1 MSLPRAWKQN
11 LLEANSIAKD
21 ALRKLIYAAK
31 RSTSNSEDASDDNDS
46 FEAILDKTYD
56 EMTILELAVSQNYT
70 EVAELILA
78 EHPAYKRELGVS
90 SSNLSDLIGKAAHNG
105 FRDMVI
111 LLSETY
117 EILNATDKGQ
127 TEITN
132 VGLHAFLVA
141 IRVRSRDFVV
151 RLLEENPSVVT
162 YVDKDGWKWKPLHH
176 AVFQEFDSILEV
188 IIKAHIRISDH
199 ISEDDRIKAFLIA
212 VLDANTST
220 LIQLIKLLRGDEPYP
235 VVNIHGET
243 LLHLAVAKH
252 KIEMIQCMLKHCP
265 LEHVDAMLNQQ
276 DADGNT
282 PLHLLI
288 WSGCFVPEVIKHKS
302 CQKVVQNRGSW
313 TQADMLYFSD
323 DIIVDQVQIKEALD
337 EIQESKRSWI
347 WFWRKP
353 DMPYHE
359 VTKERRSKK
368 DEKFKEAKKELIA
381 RRREKMKEEVQGY
394 RSRTNTQIIVT
405 ALITTVTFTVGFT
418 MPGGYHQ
425 SGEPEQGLILLSK
438 RKAFK
443 TFMISDA
450 LALALSLTSLFIY
463 FISSMNDDP
472 VRVR

>member
-1 MSLPRAWKQN
+1 MFLN
-11 LLEANSIAKD
+11 LGE
-21 ALRKLIYAAK
+21 
-31 RSTSNSEDASDDNDS
+31 
-46 FEAILDKTYD
+46 F
-56 EMTILELAVSQNYT
+56 
-70 EVAELILA
+70 
-78 EHPAYKRELGVS
+78 
-90 SSNLSDLIGKAAHNG
+90 
-105 FRDMVI
+105 
-111 LLSETY
+111 
-117 EILNATDKGQ
+117 
-127 TEITN
+127 IT
-132 VGLHAFLVA
+132 
-141 IRVRSRDFVV
+141 DFVV

-323 DIIVDQVQIKEALD
+323 DIIVDQVHLKYE
-337 EIQESKRSWI
+337 
-347 WFWRKP
+347 
-353 DMPYHE
+353 
-359 VTKERRSKK
+359 
-368 DEKFKEAKKELIA
+368 
-381 RRREKMKEEVQGY
+381 
-394 RSRTNTQIIVT
+394 
-405 ALITTVTFTVGFT
+405 
-418 MPGGYHQ
+418 
-425 SGEPEQGLILLSK
+425 
-438 RKAFK
+438 
-443 TFMISDA
+443 
-450 LALALSLTSLFIY
+450 
-463 FISSMNDDP
+463 
-472 VRVR
+472 